1 MLVFCHSSHLSILHV
16 CSFWQL
22 HENIINTSVLIYIAN
37 HHLLTHH
44 PLVFLPVPLI
54 KAEPVDEYQYR
65 QLGHSVSQVCGVSPQ
80 SCQHTAQ
87 LPCAMPCQVSQRTSS
102 PTLYP
107 QASEYPLHQPSAL
120 YQSQVEA
127 LSSSPGHYQPS
138 LDHPASGAQALGP
151 NPAAHLKPSSYQ
163 HIIAGHSY
171 QAGVSM
177 FPGLDAANQRSFVQ
191 RPAPP
196 VQSYN
201 HRQPVEHQRTSS
213 PVRVKQEN
221 LDQAYLD
228 DGEFGCFDTS
238 TSEYIL
244 VTRRL

>member
-1 MLVFCHSSHLSILHV
+1 MLVFWLL
-16 CSFWQL
+16 L
-22 HENIINTSVLIYIAN
+22 KYYLINLIDHRFPSPIS
-37 HHLLTHH
+37 HH
-44 PLVFLPVPLI
+44 PIVFLPVPLI
-54 KAEPVDEYQYR
+54 KAEPVDEYQYG
-65 QLGHSVSQVCGVSPQ
+65 QLGRSVSQVFGVSPQ
-80 SCQHTAQ
+80 SCHHTTQ

-107 QASEYPLHQPSAL
+107 QASEYQLHQPLAL

-138 LDHPASGAQALGP
+138 LDHPASGVQAIRSGQAP
-151 NPAAHLKPSSYQ
+151 AIGSNPAPHLKPSSYQ
-163 HIIAGHSY
+163 HIIAGHGY
-171 QAGVSM
+171 QAGVSA
-177 FPGLDAANQRSFVQ
+177 FPGLDVANQRSFGQ

-201 HRQPVEHQRTSS
+201 QRQPVEHQRTSS

-238 TSEYIL
+238 TSEIK
-244 VTRRL
+244 VIF